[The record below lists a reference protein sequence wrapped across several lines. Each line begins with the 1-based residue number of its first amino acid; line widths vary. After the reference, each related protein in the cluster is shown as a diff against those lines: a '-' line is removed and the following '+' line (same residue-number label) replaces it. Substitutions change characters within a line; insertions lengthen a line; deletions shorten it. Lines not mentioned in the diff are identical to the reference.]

1 MQLLSAISF
10 KILCKRLLSSD
21 YPQRDA
27 PQVVQMRQP
36 S

>member
-10 KILCKRLLSSD
+10 KILCKRLLFD